1 MMLPSR
7 RFFRMIN
14 VNLSVATMN
23 HASEWFL
30 FLQFLCQSTLIFV
43 STNNDVITR
52 FNALLMAVYLLISGL
67 PAPRWAIFEAVRCV
81 LHQHRTNFKDCFQQ
95 VLRITYRGFT
105 FSRAVILK
113 NAGEDLPYRE
123 RFNSLL
129 LDL

>member
-1 MMLPSR
+1 MMLSSR
-7 RFFRMIN
+7 RFFRMNN
-14 VNLSVATMN
+14 VNLSDATMN

-30 FLQFLCQSTLIFV
+30 FLQFLCQSLLIFV
-43 STNNDVITR
+43 STNNDVFGWFI
-52 FNALLMAVYLLISGL
+52 ALLMPVYLLITGL
-67 PAPRWAIFEAVRCV
+67 PAPRWAILEAVRCV

-129 LDL
+129 LVL

>member
-14 VNLSVATMN
+14 VNLSDATIN

-30 FLQFLCQSTLIFV
+30 FLQFLCQSPLIFI
-43 STNNDVITR
+43 STNIDEFAG
-52 FNALLMAVYLLISGL
+52 FNTPLMAFYLLISGL
-67 PAPRWAIFEAVRCV
+67 LAPRWAIFEAVRCV
-81 LHQHRTNFKDCFQQ
+81 LHQHRTNFKHCFPQ

>member
-7 RFFRMIN
+7 RFFGMIN
-14 VNLSVATMN
+14 VNLSDATMK

-43 STNNDVITR
+43 STNNDVITWL
-52 FNALLMAVYLLISGL
+52 NALLMAVYLLINGL
-67 PAPRWAIFEAVRCV
+67 PAPRWAIFGAVRCA
-81 LHQHRTNFKDCFQQ
+81 LHHHRTNFKDCFPQ

-105 FSRAVILK
+105 YIRALILK
-113 NAGEDLPYRE
+113 NAGEDLPCRE

>member
-1 MMLPSR
+1 
-7 RFFRMIN
+7 MIN
-14 VNLSVATMN
+14 LNLSDATMN

-43 STNNDVITR
+43 STNNDVITWL
-52 FNALLMAVYLLISGL
+52 NALLMAVYLLINGL
-67 PAPRWAIFEAVRCV
+67 PAPRWAIFGAVRCA
-81 LHQHRTNFKDCFQQ
+81 LHHHRTNFKDCFPQ

-105 FSRAVILK
+105 YLRALILK
-113 NAGEDLPYRE
+113 NAGEDLPCRE